1 MILNKRVMERASFAF
16 LQERKEGAKMMRT
29 CEENIYIYR
38 YRRGKNFNFTHQKVN
53 KLNFGD
59 FPLHCIRTCALG
71 KKNMEDAIK
80 GRKKRRARRKRRW
93 KKKER
98 NEEKKDGGKRSEGA
112 VSHMTCSHSP
122 QPVMSFLMTVMRTD
136 LIH

>member
-1 MILNKRVMERASFAF
+1 MGE
-16 LQERKEGAKMMRT
+16 EGGV
-29 CEENIYIYR
+29 
-38 YRRGKNFNFTHQKVN
+38 RRGKNFNFTPQKVN

-59 FPLHCIRTCALG
+59 FPLHCIPTCALG

-80 GRKKRRARRKRRW
+80 GQEKKEME
-93 KKKER
+93 KKER
-98 NEEKKDGGKRSEGA
+98 NEGGGKKMEGGKRSEGA

-136 LIH
+136 LIHYVRARTGACTHTHPD